1 MIFAELIYSFV
12 CLIPG
17 FAVFYNY
24 AFTTRGG
31 IVLSD
36 VKYLSQTT
44 GRAQSRWAELAAR
57 SSFRRARLNLTKAS
71 IESSAVTTVLVRL

>member
-17 FAVFYNY
+17 FAVFYDY
-24 AFTTRGG
+24 TFTTRGG

-44 GRAQSRWAELAAR
+44 GRAQSRWAELHKR
-57 SSFRRARLNLTKAS
+57 DHSSRRARS
-71 IESSAVTTVLVRL
+71 